1 MDEVR
6 MRDQIRALEH
16 EMFGEARYTP
26 LPHSDDGTSSQ
37 SAEENEQISV
47 RVRVG
52 DTPEEEIVDVD
63 PSADVVETLRR
74 ELGIEGAACPP
85 RPLASPDE

>member
-16 EMFGEARYTP
+16 EMFGEAQSTP
-26 LPHSDDGTSSQ
+26 LL
-37 SAEENEQISV
+37 ISV

-52 DTPEEEIVDVD
+52 DIPEEETVDVD

-74 ELGIEGAACPP
+74 ELGIDGAACPP
-85 RPLASPDE
+85 RLLASPDQ

>member
-1 MDEVR
+1 MDDVR

-16 EMFGEARYTP
+16 EMFGEAQSTP
-26 LPHSDDGTSSQ
+26 LL
-37 SAEENEQISV
+37 ISV

-74 ELGIEGAACPP
+74 ALGIEGAACPP
-85 RPLASPDE
+85 RLLLASPDE